1 MTTEAQVKISPSM
14 LKTVSVVASI
24 VMATAG
30 AVHVAETFRHG
41 LDDNTAAIQSL
52 DHTINLL
59 SAEAW
64 TRSDHEDWVRVLKS
78 LNPAIIMP
86 PDKPPPPPLRKQ

>member
-52 DHTINLL
+52 DRTINLL
-59 SAEAW
+59 SAESW
-64 TRSDHEDWVRVLKS
+64 TRSDHEDWVRVLRT
-78 LNPAIIMP
+78 LNPDLKIP
-86 PDKPPPPPLRKQ
+86 PEKVAPPTLRKQ